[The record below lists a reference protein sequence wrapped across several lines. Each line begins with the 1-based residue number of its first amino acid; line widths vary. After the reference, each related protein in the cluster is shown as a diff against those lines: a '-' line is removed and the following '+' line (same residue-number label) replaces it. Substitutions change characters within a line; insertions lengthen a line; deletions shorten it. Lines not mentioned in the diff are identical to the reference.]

1 MRYEDINILKKLFL
15 IGFFSVFLL
24 TASIAGWMSLP
35 VTGSAVSLNVAQGAS
50 LRAIIKRARSEG
62 VLLPEF
68 LTLAILR
75 WHGAHKVRAGIY
87 DVKQGASAWSVID
100 TLLNDRPRLVAF
112 RLAEGAS
119 VADILIALNTS
130 SMLKTDLRNVALAD
144 LNKLLDLPEQLSL
157 EGQFFPDTY
166 LVSPGSS
173 ASAVLRTA
181 AQAMHNNLQLA
192 WQARSPTAQ
201 VKTPQQ
207 ALILASIIEKETGR
221 DADRPIISAVF
232 NNRLRIGMRLQSD
245 PTVIYGLGDRFDGDL
260 RKVDLRTDTPYN
272 TYTRAG
278 LPPSPIALPSAASL
292 MAAVQPADSKA
303 LYFVARGDGTSQ
315 FSESLAEHNRAVERF
330 QLGR

>member
-1 MRYEDINILKKLFL
+1 MKKWFL
-15 IGFFSVFLL
+15 IGFFSVLL
-24 TASIAGWMSLP
+24 LAASVAGWMSLP
-35 VTGSAVSLNVAQGAS
+35 VTDSAISLNVAQGAS
-50 LRAIIKRARSEG
+50 LRGIIKRARSEG
-62 VLLPEF
+62 ISLPE
-68 LTLAILR
+68 LPTLAILR
-75 WHGAHKVRAGIY
+75 WRGAHKVRAGVY
-87 DVKQGASAWSVID
+87 DVRPGASAWNVID
-100 TLLNDRPRLVAF
+100 TLLNDQPRLVAF

-119 VADILIALNTS
+119 LADILIALNTS
-130 SMLKTDLRNVALAD
+130 NTLKTDLRNVAVAD

-173 ASAVLRTA
+173 ASGVLRTA
-181 AQAMHNNLQLA
+181 AQAMHNKLELA
-192 WQARSPTAQ
+192 WQARSPAAQ
-201 VKTPQQ
+201 IKTPQQ

-221 DADRPIISAVF
+221 DADRPLISAVF

-245 PTVIYGLGDRFDGDL
+245 PTVIYGLGDKFDGDL
-260 RKVDLRTDTPYN
+260 RKMDLRTDTPYN

-278 LPPSPIALPSAASL
+278 LPPSPIALPSVASL

-315 FSESLAEHNRAVERF
+315 FSESLTEHTRAVERF